1 MAVERAFLLMAT
13 VRPADF
19 EVLEDGK
26 NVFASPVS
34 SLESNPSSPEP
45 VSLPTKDFSTNSNGP
60 KPAEAMP
67 DDDRENFFAGT
78 GLFFFFIVAARLF
91 SS

>member
-1 MAVERAFLLMAT
+1 MAA

-19 EVLEDGK
+19 EVVEDGK

-34 SLESNPSSPEP
+34 TLESSSSSPEP
-45 VSLPTKDFSTNSNGP
+45 ASLPTKDLSTNSNGP

-67 DDDRENFFAGT
+67 DDDREDFFAGNC
-78 GLFFFFIVAARLF
+78 FFFFF
-91 SS
+91 F